1 MRVSIVLTERV
12 DPQAARVLWQ
22 LLFTGSPDPDPPPDQ
37 GRSTEQQGDGEPERL
52 SRPA

>member
-22 LLFTGSPDPDPPPDQ
+22 LLFTGSPDPNPPTDQ
-37 GRSTEQQGDGEPERL
+37 NGSGDGRGDRESERI